1 MTIIKTKNE
10 NMKPSTLFNMT
21 SGANREP
28 LRKCDV
34 ERMDLAEWVIFEDTM
49 NTGEL
54 MTCVSL
60 KDVDGVVWTTNGA
73 TFVRDFSACAEACE
87 RGGETLNA
95 ILIIE
100 RTSKKGRVFKT
111 CAIPED

>member
-1 MTIIKTKNE
+1 MTIIKTKNQ

-28 LRKCDV
+28 LRKCDSDRLDIV
-34 ERMDLAEWVIFEDTM
+34 EWVIFEDVM
-49 NTGEL
+49 STGET
-54 MTCVSL
+54 MECVSM
-60 KDVDGVVWTTNGA
+60 KDADGVIWTTNGA

-87 RGGETLNA
+87 RGGETLDS

-100 RTSKKGRVFKT
+100 RQSKTGRNFRT
-111 CAIPED
+111 CALPED